1 MIGWL
6 IDWLIR
12 LIDWLIVVMLILL
25 KYWSSF
31 VMFRLTCLYNGWL
44 IYLLR
49 DRPRLIYGL
58 FDWFMDWLIVCFI
71 FGLNDKWLRFWC
83 IIDWLIG
90 WMIDWLIDWLIGCQV
105 EETDIPGFRSDQ
117 QTFFAGNT
125 DFDQILQVGD
135 VPLGGSYLG
144 RFFFIFS
151 FRVKI
156 SHSVRKANVF

>member
-1 MIGWL
+1 MIGHTNKLKNRDYYFIQKDFWKWFNEWMSRVGDVITNVDKLEGGWWKGALHGITGMFPDNFVKVGGWL
-6 IDWLIR
+6 ID
-12 LIDWLIVVMLILL
+12 
-25 KYWSSF
+25 
-31 VMFRLTCLYNGWL
+31 CL
-44 IYLLR
+44 
-49 DRPRLIYGL
+49 
-58 FDWFMDWLIVCFI
+58 F
-71 FGLNDKWLRFWC
+71 
-83 IIDWLIG
+83 
-90 WMIDWLIDWLIGCQV
+90 DWLIDWLFVWLIDLLIDCQV

-156 SHSVRKANVF
+156 